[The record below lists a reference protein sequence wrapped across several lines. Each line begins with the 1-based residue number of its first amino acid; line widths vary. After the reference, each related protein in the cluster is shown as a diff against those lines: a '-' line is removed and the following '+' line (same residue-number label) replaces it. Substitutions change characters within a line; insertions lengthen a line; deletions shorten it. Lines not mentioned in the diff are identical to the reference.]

1 MGKPFAIFSNR
12 AIKYSKLTPEP
23 DSTGGENQK
32 KKKGVPKGFLAVKV
46 GLGEKQQRFVVP
58 VLYFNHPLL
67 IQLWKESEEEE
78 CGFDPKGTIT
88 IHCHVEEFKRVY
100 NLIDRNKIRLQHVSC
115 FGL

>member
-1 MGKPFAIFSNR
+1 MTNFFNSMGKPFAIFSHR
-12 AIKYSKLTPEP
+12 AIKYSKLYLF
-23 DSTGGENQK
+23 
-32 KKKGVPKGFLAVKV
+32 KGVPKGFLAVKV

-88 IHCHVEEFKRVY
+88 IHCHVEEFKSVY
-100 NLIDRNKIRLQHVSC
+100 NLIDRNKIRCHKNRRQHVSC